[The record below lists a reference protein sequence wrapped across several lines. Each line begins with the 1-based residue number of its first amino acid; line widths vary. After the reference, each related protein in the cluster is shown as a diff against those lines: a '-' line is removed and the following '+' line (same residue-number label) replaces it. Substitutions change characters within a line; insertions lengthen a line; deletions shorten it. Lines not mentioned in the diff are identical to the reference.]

1 MKVNR
6 AATGIT
12 SVASVNMSVFLKN
25 ATLSIEGMSKT
36 KNALRH
42 DLVAFEPHRSS
53 LKTVPS
59 LVLGLA
65 NAKKKN
71 NIKNM

>member
-1 MKVNR
+1 MTSIANKNKLVLLRNAIVNIN
-6 AATGIT
+6 GIKR
-12 SVASVNMSVFLKN
+12 M
-25 ATLSIEGMSKT
+25 

-42 DLVAFEPHRSS
+42 DLLTFVAHRSS

-59 LVLGLA
+59 LVFGLA

-71 NIKNM
+71 SIKNR

>member
-1 MKVNR
+1 MASIDSKNKLVLLRN
-6 AATGIT
+6 AILNINGIRR
-12 SVASVNMSVFLKN
+12 
-25 ATLSIEGMSKT
+25 T

-42 DLVAFEPHRSS
+42 ALLTFEAHRSS

-59 LVLGLA
+59 FVLGLA
-65 NAKKKN
+65 KAKKKN

>member
-1 MKVNR
+1 MASTASKNKLVLLRNAIVNIN
-6 AATGIT
+6 GIKR
-12 SVASVNMSVFLKN
+12 M
-25 ATLSIEGMSKT
+25 

-42 DLVAFEPHRSS
+42 DLLTFAAHRSS